1 MQGGISYKITDFK
14 RKEIYFNS
22 MSEFVKEIN
31 KEELLSEANRCLKC
45 KVAKCKKACP
55 ISTDIPTIMNLFL
68 EGNELEAGKVLFE
81 NNPLSAICSVV
92 CPHENNC
99 YGNCVLGMKKT
110 PISFYKIEQYISGKY
125 ISECE
130 INNPT
135 KNGMKIAVIGAGPA
149 GISLSI
155 FMAQKGFDV
164 TLMEA
169 QDQIGGVLRYGIP
182 DFRLPRERVDAYRDV
197 LKRLG
202 VAIKPNCHI
211 GSNLLLEDMFI
222 DGYDAIFLAVGT
234 AKPNRLG
241 LLGETLGHVHFAIDF
256 LKSPAA
262 YDLGKTVAVI
272 GAGNVAMDVARTAL
286 RQKGVEKVI
295 LLNNRREEDVTATK
309 VEYAETLAEGVEC
322 KHLISVLRITE
333 EGLVAVDVD
342 AIPIENGIL
351 YEENMLSR
359 HNIKADTVVLAIG
372 QGPAST
378 LSEKAQIA
386 TTLRGLF
393 VVDEN
398 GMTNIP
404 GVFAAGDVVSGP
416 KTVVEAVAHSK
427 KVAEQMMKY
436 CCEKRK

>member
-1 MQGGISYKITDFK
+1 
-14 RKEIYFNS
+14 
-22 MSEFVKEIN
+22 MSELIKETN
-31 KEELLSEANRCLKC
+31 TSELLEEANRCLKC
-45 KVAKCKKACP
+45 KVPKCKKACP

-68 EGNELEAGKVLFE
+68 EGNEDEAGRALFE

-99 YGNCVLGMKKT
+99 YGNCVLGIKKA
-110 PISFYKIEQYISGKY
+110 PVSFYKIEQYLSGKY
-125 ISECE
+125 VSKCE
-130 INNPT
+130 INRPE

-149 GISLSI
+149 GISMSI
-155 FMAQKGFDV
+155 FMAQKGFAV

-182 DFRLPRERVDAYRDV
+182 DFRLPRERVDAYKDV
-197 LKRLG
+197 LRKLG
-202 VAIKPNCHI
+202 VAIKPNCNI

-222 DGYDAIFLAVGT
+222 DGYDAVFLAVGT

-256 LKSPAA
+256 LKSPTA
-262 YDLGKTVAVI
+262 YELGKTVAVV

-286 RQKGVEKVI
+286 RQNGVEKVI

-309 VEYAETLAEGVEC
+309 VEYSETLAEGVEC

-333 EGLVAVDVD
+333 DGLVAVDVD
-342 AIPIENGIL
+342 VVSGENGIM
-351 YEENMLSR
+351 YEENMLRR
-359 HNIKADTVVLAIG
+359 HNIKADTVILAIG

-378 LSEKAQIA
+378 ISEKAQIT
-386 TTLRGLF
+386 TTLRGLL

-416 KTVVEAVAHSK
+416 KTVVEAVAHTK
-427 KVAEQMMKY
+427 RVAEQMMNY
-436 CCEKRK
+436 CYAKK

>member
-1 MQGGISYKITDFK
+1 
-14 RKEIYFNS
+14 
-22 MSEFVKEIN
+22 MSELMKEVN
-31 KEELLSEANRCLKC
+31 QDVLLEEASRCLKC
-45 KVAKCKKACP
+45 KVPRCRKGCP

-68 EGNELEAGKVLFE
+68 EGNEQEAGRVLFE
-81 NNPLSAICSVV
+81 NNPLSAICSIV

-99 YGNCVLGMKKT
+99 YGNCVLGIKQT
-110 PISFYKIEQYISGKY
+110 SISFYQIEQYISGKY
-125 ISECE
+125 IQNCQ
-130 INNPT
+130 IDPPK

-149 GISLSI
+149 GISMSI
-155 FMAQKGFDV
+155 FMAQKGFQV

-182 DFRLPRERVDAYRDV
+182 DFRLPRERVDAYRAV

-202 VAIKPNCHI
+202 VSVKPNCHI

-256 LKSPAA
+256 LKSPTA

-272 GAGNVAMDVARTAL
+272 GAGNVAMDVARTAV
-286 RQKGVEKVI
+286 RQNGVEKVI

-309 VEYAETLAEGVEC
+309 IEYAETLQDGVEC
-322 KHLISVLRITE
+322 IHLMSVLRITE
-333 EGLVAVDVD
+333 DGLVAVDVD
-342 AIPIENGIL
+342 AVSGDNGIQ
-351 YEENMLSR
+351 YEENMLSK
-359 HNIKADTVVLAIG
+359 HIIKADTVVLAIG
-372 QGPAST
+372 QGPAGA

-393 VVDEN
+393 AVDEN

-416 KTVVEAVAHSK
+416 KTVVEAVAHAK

-436 CCEKRK
+436 CYEKKADSKN

>member
-1 MQGGISYKITDFK
+1 
-14 RKEIYFNS
+14 
-22 MSEFVKEIN
+22 MSELIKEVN
-31 KEELLSEANRCLKC
+31 KEELLAEANRCLKC
-45 KVAKCKKACP
+45 KVPKCKKACP
-55 ISTDIPTIMNLFL
+55 ISTDIPTIMKLFL
-68 EGNELEAGKVLFE
+68 EGDEDEAGRVLFE

-99 YGNCVLGMKKT
+99 YGNCVLGIKKD
-110 PISFYKIEQYISGKY
+110 PISFFKIEQYISGNYVK
-125 ISECE
+125 SRE
-130 INNPT
+130 INRPE

-149 GISLSI
+149 GISMSI
-155 FMAQKGFDV
+155 FMAEKGFDV
-164 TLMEA
+164 TLMES
-169 QDQIGGVLRYGIP
+169 QNQIGGVLRYGIP

-197 LKRLG
+197 LRRLG
-202 VAIKPNCHI
+202 VTIKPNCHI

-256 LKSPAA
+256 LKSPSS

-272 GAGNVAMDVARTAL
+272 GVGNVAMDVARTAL
-286 RQKGVEKVI
+286 RQEGVEKVM
-295 LLNNRREEDVTATK
+295 LLNNRGEEGITATK
-309 VEYAETLAEGVEC
+309 VEYEETLAEGAEFR
-322 KHLISVLRITE
+322 HLISVLRITDD
-333 EGLVAVDVD
+333 GLVAVDVD
-342 AIPIENGIL
+342 SVQTDNGFV

-359 HNIKADTVVLAIG
+359 HNIKADTVILAIG

-378 LSEKAQIA
+378 LSEKAEIE
-386 TTLRGLF
+386 TNLRGLF

-416 KTVVEAVAHSK
+416 RTVVQAVAHTKMVS
-427 KVAEQMMKY
+427 EQIIKY
-436 CCEKRK
+436 CYEKRK

>member
-1 MQGGISYKITDFK
+1 
-14 RKEIYFNS
+14 
-22 MSEFVKEIN
+22 MSELIKEVR
-31 KEELLSEANRCLKC
+31 KDELLAQANRCLKC
-45 KVAKCKKACP
+45 KVPKCKKGCP

-68 EGNELEAGKVLFE
+68 EGNEQEAGRVLFE
-81 NNPLSAICSVV
+81 NNPLSAICSIV

-99 YGNCVLGMKKT
+99 YGNCVLGIKQT
-110 PISFYKIEQYISGKY
+110 PIPFYQIEQYVSGKY
-125 ISECE
+125 IQECE
-130 INNPT
+130 INHPER
-135 KNGMKIAVIGAGPA
+135 NGMKIAVVGAGPA
-149 GISLSI
+149 GISMSI
-155 FMAQKGFDV
+155 FMAQKGFRV
-164 TLMEA
+164 TLMEQ

-182 DFRLPRERVDAYRDV
+182 DFRLPRERIDAYRAV

-202 VAIKPNCHI
+202 VSVKPNCHI
-211 GSNLLLEDMFI
+211 GSNLLIEDMFL

-256 LKSPAA
+256 LKTPKA

-272 GAGNVAMDVARTAL
+272 GAGNVAMDVARTAK
-286 RQKGVEKVI
+286 RQNGVEKVI

-309 VEYAETLAEGVEC
+309 IEYAETIEEGVEC
-322 KHLISVLRITE
+322 MHLVSVLRITE
-333 EGLVAVDVD
+333 EGIVAVDVEVVTE
-342 AIPIENGIL
+342 ENEIH

-359 HNIKADTVVLAIG
+359 HNIKADTVILAIG
-372 QGPAST
+372 QGPTSAI
-378 LSEKAQIA
+378 SEKAQIA

-416 KTVVEAVAHSK
+416 KTVVEAVAHTK
-427 KVAEQMMKY
+427 RVAEQMMKY
-436 CCEKRK
+436 CYENKADKKLERH

>member
-1 MQGGISYKITDFK
+1 MSKLI
-14 RKEIYFNS
+14 KE
-22 MSEFVKEIN
+22 VN
-31 KEELLSEANRCLKC
+31 KDELLAEANRCLKC
-45 KVAKCKKACP
+45 KVPRCKKGCP

-68 EGNELEAGKVLFE
+68 EGNEQQAGKVMFE
-81 NNPLSAICSVV
+81 NNPLSAICSIV

-99 YGNCVLGMKKT
+99 YGNCVLGMKQT
-110 PISFYKIEQYISGKY
+110 PISFYKIEQYVSGEY
-125 ISECE
+125 IKDCE
-130 INNPT
+130 INLPE

-149 GISLSI
+149 GISMSI
-155 FMAQKGFDV
+155 FMAQRGFQV

-182 DFRLPRERVDAYRDV
+182 DFRLPRERVDAYREV
-197 LKRLG
+197 LRRLG
-202 VAIKPNCHI
+202 VSVKPNCHI
-211 GSNLLLEDMFI
+211 GSNLLIEDMFI

-256 LKSPAA
+256 LKSPTV

-272 GAGNVAMDVARTAL
+272 GAGNVAMDVARTAV
-286 RQKGVEKVI
+286 RQNGVEKVI

-309 VEYAETLAEGVEC
+309 IEYAEALEEGVEC
-322 KHLISVLRITE
+322 RHLMSVLRITMD
-333 EGLVAVDVD
+333 GLVAVDVD
-342 AIPIENGIL
+342 AVPGENGIH
-351 YEENMLSR
+351 YEENMLSK
-359 HNIKADTVVLAIG
+359 HIIKADSVILAIG
-372 QGPAST
+372 QGPASA
-378 LSEKAQIA
+378 LSEKTQIA

-404 GVFAAGDVVSGP
+404 GVFAAGDIVSGP
-416 KTVVEAVAHSK
+416 KTVVEAVALTK

-436 CCEKRK
+436 CYENKANGKN

>member
-1 MQGGISYKITDFK
+1 
-14 RKEIYFNS
+14 
-22 MSEFVKEIN
+22 MSELIKEVN
-31 KEELLSEANRCLKC
+31 KEELLAEANRCLKC
-45 KVAKCKKACP
+45 KVPKCKKACP
-55 ISTDIPTIMNLFL
+55 ISTDIPTIMKLFL
-68 EGNELEAGKVLFE
+68 DGNEDEAGKVLFE

-99 YGNCVLGMKKT
+99 YGNCVLGIKKD
-110 PISFYKIEQYISGKY
+110 PISFFKIEQYISGNYVK
-125 ISECE
+125 SRE
-130 INNPT
+130 INRPE

-149 GISLSI
+149 GISMSI
-155 FMAQKGFDV
+155 FMAEKGFDV

-169 QDQIGGVLRYGIP
+169 QNQIGGVLRYGIP

-197 LKRLG
+197 LRRLG
-202 VAIKPNCHI
+202 VTVKPNCHI

-256 LKSPAA
+256 LKSPSS

-272 GAGNVAMDVARTAL
+272 GVGNVAMDVARTAL
-286 RQKGVEKVI
+286 RQEGVEKVV
-295 LLNNRREEDVTATK
+295 LLNNRGEEGITATK
-309 VEYAETLAEGVEC
+309 VEYEETLEEGAEF

-333 EGLVAVDVD
+333 DGLIAVDVD
-342 AIPIENGIL
+342 AIQTENGIV

-359 HNIKADTVVLAIG
+359 HNIKADSVILAIG

-378 LSEKAQIA
+378 LSEKADIE
-386 TTLRGLF
+386 TNLRGLF

-416 KTVVEAVAHSK
+416 RTVVQAVAHTKMVS
-427 KVAEQMMKY
+427 EQIIKY
-436 CCEKRK
+436 CYEKRNK

>member
-1 MQGGISYKITDFK
+1 
-14 RKEIYFNS
+14 
-22 MSEFVKEIN
+22 MSELIKEVN
-31 KEELLSEANRCLKC
+31 KEELLAEANRCLKC
-45 KVAKCKKACP
+45 KVPKCKKACP
-55 ISTDIPTIMNLFL
+55 ISTDIPTIMKLFL
-68 EGNELEAGKVLFE
+68 DGNEDEAGKVLFE

-99 YGNCVLGMKKT
+99 YGNCVLGIKKN
-110 PISFYKIEQYISGKY
+110 PISFFKIEQYISGNYVK
-125 ISECE
+125 SRE
-130 INNPT
+130 INRPE

-149 GISLSI
+149 GISMSI
-155 FMAQKGFDV
+155 FMAEKGFDV

-169 QDQIGGVLRYGIP
+169 QNQIGGVLRYGIP

-197 LKRLG
+197 LRRLG
-202 VAIKPNCHI
+202 VTVKPNCHI

-256 LKSPAA
+256 LKSPSS

-272 GAGNVAMDVARTAL
+272 GVGNVAMDVARTAL
-286 RQKGVEKVI
+286 RQEGVEKVM
-295 LLNNRREEDVTATK
+295 LLNNRGEEGITATK
-309 VEYAETLAEGVEC
+309 VEYEETLEEGAEF

-333 EGLVAVDVD
+333 DGLVAVDVD
-342 AIPIENGIL
+342 AVQTENGIV

-359 HNIKADTVVLAIG
+359 HNIKADSVILAIG

-378 LSEKAQIA
+378 LSEKADIE
-386 TTLRGLF
+386 TNLRGLF

-416 KTVVEAVAHSK
+416 RTVVQAVAHTKMVS
-427 KVAEQMMKY
+427 EQIIKY
-436 CCEKRK
+436 CYEKRNK

>member
-1 MQGGISYKITDFK
+1 
-14 RKEIYFNS
+14 
-22 MSEFVKEIN
+22 MSELMKTVN
-31 KEELLSEANRCLKC
+31 KEELLAEANRCLKC
-45 KVAKCKKACP
+45 KVPRCKKGCP
-55 ISTDIPTIMNLFL
+55 ISTDIPAIMKLFL
-68 EGNELEAGKVLFE
+68 EGNEQEAGRVLFE

-99 YGNCVLGMKKT
+99 YGNCVLGMKQT
-110 PISFYKIEQYISGKY
+110 AIAFYPIEQYISGKY
-125 ISECE
+125 IQGCQITLPE
-130 INNPT
+130 

-149 GISLSI
+149 GISMSI
-155 FMAQKGFDV
+155 FMAHKGFQV

-197 LKRLG
+197 LRRLG
-202 VAIKPNCHI
+202 VAVKPNCHI

-241 LLGETLGHVHFAIDF
+241 LIGETLGHVHFAVDF
-256 LKSPAA
+256 LKSPKA
-262 YDLGKTVAVI
+262 YELGKTVAVI

-286 RQKGVEKVI
+286 RQEGVEKVI

-309 VEYAETLAEGVEC
+309 IEYAETLAEGVEC
-322 KHLISVLRITE
+322 MHLMSVLRITE
-333 EGLVAVDVD
+333 DGLIAVDVD
-342 AIPIENGIL
+342 AIPGENGIQ
-351 YEENMLSR
+351 YEENMLSS
-359 HNIKADTVVLAIG
+359 HTIEADSVILAIG
-372 QGPAST
+372 QGPASA

-416 KTVVEAVAHSK
+416 KTVVEAVAHTK

-436 CCEKRK
+436 CYEKKADDKN

>member
-1 MQGGISYKITDFK
+1 
-14 RKEIYFNS
+14 
-22 MSEFVKEIN
+22 MSELIKEVN
-31 KEELLSEANRCLKC
+31 KESLMAEAQRCLKC
-45 KVAKCKKACP
+45 KVARCKKACP

-68 EGNELEAGKVLFE
+68 EGNEAEAGRVLFE
-81 NNPLSAICSVV
+81 NNPLSAICSIV

-99 YGNCVLGMKKT
+99 YGNCVLGIKSN
-110 PISFYKIEQYISGKY
+110 PIPFYSIEQYVSGEY
-125 ISECE
+125 IKSCE
-130 INNPT
+130 VEKPE
-135 KNGMKIAVIGAGPA
+135 KNGKRIAVIGAGPA
-149 GISLSI
+149 GISMSI
-155 FMAQKGFDV
+155 FMAQKGFRV

-169 QDQIGGVLRYGIP
+169 EDQIGGVLRYGIP
-182 DFRLPRERVDAYRDV
+182 DFRLPREKVDAYREV
-197 LKRLG
+197 LRKLG
-202 VAIKPNCHI
+202 VAVKPNCHI
-211 GSNLLLEDMFI
+211 GYNHLLLEDMFI

-256 LKSPAA
+256 LKSPKS

-272 GAGNVAMDVARTAL
+272 GAGNVAMDVARTAI
-286 RQKGVEKVI
+286 RQPGVEKVI

-309 VEYAETLAEGVEC
+309 VEYAETLEDGVDC
-322 KHLISVLRITE
+322 RHLVSVLRITDD
-333 EGLVAVDVD
+333 GLIAVDVD
-342 AIPIENGIL
+342 VIEGENGLI

-359 HNIKADTVVLAIG
+359 QNIQADTVVLAIG

-378 LSEKAQIA
+378 LSEKAEIA

-416 KTVVEAVAHSK
+416 KTVVEAVAHTK
-427 KVAEQMMKY
+427 RVAEQMVNYLSK
-436 CCEKRK
+436 

>member
-1 MQGGISYKITDFK
+1 
-14 RKEIYFNS
+14 
-22 MSEFVKEIN
+22 MSELIKETN
-31 KEELLSEANRCLKC
+31 MSELLEEANRCLKC
-45 KVAKCKKACP
+45 KVPKCKKACP

-68 EGNELEAGKVLFE
+68 EGNEDEAGRVLFE

-99 YGNCVLGMKKT
+99 YGNCVLGIKKT
-110 PISFYKIEQYISGKY
+110 PASFYKIEQYLSGKY
-125 ISECE
+125 VSKCE
-130 INNPT
+130 INRPE

-149 GISLSI
+149 GISMSI

-197 LKRLG
+197 LRKLG
-202 VAIKPNCHI
+202 VAIKPNCNI

-222 DGYDAIFLAVGT
+222 DGYDAVFLAVGT

-256 LKSPAA
+256 LKSPTA
-262 YDLGKTVAVI
+262 YDLGKVVAVI

-286 RQKGVEKVI
+286 RQTGVEKVI

-309 VEYAETLAEGVEC
+309 VEYSETLAEGVEC

-333 EGLVAVDVD
+333 DGLVAVDVD
-342 AIPIENGIL
+342 VVSGENGIM

-359 HNIKADTVVLAIG
+359 HNIKADTVILAIG

-378 LSEKAQIA
+378 ISEKAQIT
-386 TTLRGLF
+386 TTLRGLL

-416 KTVVEAVAHSK
+416 KTVVEAVAHTK
-427 KVAEQMMKY
+427 RVAEQMMNY
-436 CCEKRK
+436 CYDKK

>member
-1 MQGGISYKITDFK
+1 
-14 RKEIYFNS
+14 
-22 MSEFVKEIN
+22 MSELIKEVDV
-31 KEELLSEANRCLKC
+31 EALLSEANRCLKC
-45 KVAKCKKACP
+45 KVPKCKKFCP
-55 ISTDIPTIMNLFL
+55 IATDIPTVMNLFL
-68 EGNELEAGKVLFE
+68 EGNETEAGRVLFE

-99 YGNCVLGMKKT
+99 YGNCVLGLKKT
-110 PISFYKIEQYISGKY
+110 PIPFYKIEQYVSGKY
-125 ISECE
+125 VSDCE
-130 INNPT
+130 LHRPE
-135 KNGMKIAVIGAGPA
+135 KNGMKVAVIGAGPA
-149 GISLSI
+149 GISMSI
-155 FMAQKGFDV
+155 FMAQKGFRV

-182 DFRLPRERVDAYRDV
+182 DFRLPRERVDAYREV
-197 LKRLG
+197 LRRLG
-202 VAIKPNCHI
+202 VAVKPNCHI

-256 LKSPAA
+256 LKAPAA
-262 YDLGKTVAVI
+262 YDLGQTVAVI

-309 VEYAETLAEGVEC
+309 QEFSETVAEGVEFL
-322 KHLISVLRITE
+322 HLKSVLRITDK
-333 EGLVAVDVD
+333 GLIAVDVD
-342 AIPIENGIL
+342 AIPTENGIS

-359 HNIKADTVVLAIG
+359 HNIKADTIVLAIG
-372 QGPAST
+372 QGPEST

-393 VVDEN
+393 AVDEN

-416 KTVVEAVAHSK
+416 KTVVQAVAHTK
-427 KVAEQMMKY
+427 MVAERMAAY
-436 CCEKRK
+436 CYENRK

>member
-1 MQGGISYKITDFK
+1 
-14 RKEIYFNS
+14 
-22 MSEFVKEIN
+22 MSELIKEVN
-31 KEELLSEANRCLKC
+31 KEELLAEANRCLKC
-45 KVAKCKKACP
+45 KVPKCKKACP
-55 ISTDIPTIMNLFL
+55 ISTDIPTIMKLFM
-68 EGNELEAGKVLFE
+68 EGQEEEAGKVLFE

-99 YGNCVLGMKKT
+99 YGNCVLGIKKD
-110 PISFYKIEQYISGKY
+110 PISFFKIEQYISGNYVK
-125 ISECE
+125 SRE
-130 INNPT
+130 IHRPE

-149 GISLSI
+149 GISMSI
-155 FMAQKGFDV
+155 FMAEKGFDV

-169 QDQIGGVLRYGIP
+169 QNQIGGVLRYGIP

-197 LKRLG
+197 LRRLG
-202 VAIKPNCHI
+202 VTVKPNCHI

-256 LKSPAA
+256 LKSPSS

-272 GAGNVAMDVARTAL
+272 GVGNVAMDVARTAL
-286 RQKGVEKVI
+286 RQEGVEKVM
-295 LLNNRREEDVTATK
+295 LLNNRGEEGITATK
-309 VEYAETLAEGVEC
+309 VEYEETLEEGAEF

-333 EGLVAVDVD
+333 DGLIAVDVD
-342 AIPIENGIL
+342 AVQTENGIV

-359 HNIKADTVVLAIG
+359 HNIKADSVILAIG

-378 LSEKAQIA
+378 LSEKADIE
-386 TTLRGLF
+386 TNLRGLF

-416 KTVVEAVAHSK
+416 RTVVQAVAHTKMVS
-427 KVAEQMMKY
+427 EQIIKY
-436 CCEKRK
+436 CYEKRNK